1 MELLNIS
8 KASFAIKEG
17 LSCHIENLVVNTD
30 SLWVLVGAN
39 ASGKS
44 SVAKAIAGAI
54 ECTNGQCVK
63 DRSCKCAL
71 VSFERQSE
79 LFEDDF
85 KYRNSDTN
93 SDEELNGIRVSDYL
107 SGCNK
112 EYVTKAMELL
122 HIDYLYDRPVR
133 VLSGGEGRKI
143 MIVKAIC
150 SDNNLIVLD
159 TPFDALDTESRCRL
173 IEIIEYIHQNTACAI
188 VLIVNRKE
196 EIPQSASNFG
206 LISALSLKKTG
217 DRKLLDDSDFAS
229 FLNIVSLPQITIPK
243 APFKFIQKDVAGDNL
258 VTMHKVNITY
268 DRVIFKDFDFT
279 LNKGD
284 HYQISGP
291 NGCGKSTLISLI
303 TGDNPLVYV
312 NDITVFGYKRGQG
325 ESIWDIKKY
334 YGLVSGALHLDY
346 RVSSPVINVIL
357 SGFYDSIGLYTKASD
372 DEIKCARAWLEIA
385 GLSHLQRR
393 SFKELSFGQQRLVLI
408 IRALIKI
415 PPLLILDEPLQG
427 LDTYGRELVKEFISV
442 IIENSKTT
450 VIFVSHHTEDTPR
463 GIKYNLR
470 FVPCDGDY
478 TIENDRI

>member
-1 MELLNIS
+1 MTELSS
-8 KASFAIKEG
+8 KILILHSTKE
-17 LSCHIENLVVNTD
+17 
-30 SLWVLVGAN
+30 
-39 ASGKS
+39 
-44 SVAKAIAGAI
+44 
-54 ECTNGQCVK
+54 
-63 DRSCKCAL
+63 
-71 VSFERQSE
+71 
-79 LFEDDF
+79 
-85 KYRNSDTN
+85 
-93 SDEELNGIRVSDYL
+93 
-107 SGCNK
+107 
-112 EYVTKAMELL
+112 
-122 HIDYLYDRPVR
+122 
-133 VLSGGEGRKI
+133 
-143 MIVKAIC
+143 
-150 SDNNLIVLD
+150 
-159 TPFDALDTESRCRL
+159 
-173 IEIIEYIHQNTACAI
+173 
-188 VLIVNRKE
+188 
-196 EIPQSASNFG
+196 
-206 LISALSLKKTG
+206 
-217 DRKLLDDSDFAS
+217 
-229 FLNIVSLPQITIPK
+229 ITIR
-243 APFKFIQKDVAGDNL
+243 FL
-258 VTMHKVNITY
+258 
-268 DRVIFKDFDFT
+268 
-279 LNKGD
+279 
-284 HYQISGP
+284 GP

-312 NDITVFGYKRGQG
+312 NDISVFGYKRGQG

-470 FVPCDGDY
+470 FVPCDGGY
-478 TIENDRI
+478 TIENDRIKDKGARLLWHLLRMIRR